1 METPN
6 RCYIFRVSC
15 FSFGKQRS
23 SVRIKDVCTPL
34 PEGKHMG
41 LSYPSDN
48 WVLGVLKSVCVILIV
63 MNESVERENCYLRWS
78 IMT

>member
-1 METPN
+1 
-6 RCYIFRVSC
+6 
-15 FSFGKQRS
+15 
-23 SVRIKDVCTPL
+23 VCTPL